1 MMDSR
6 VTIPREFTSNSVTPR
21 LLTVDTGEKVMKKKQ
36 ITQAD
41 IQAALEKF
49 KRAGG
54 LIRRLPPQVAPARSI
69 ASGKGIYENVEEF
82 LAKVE
87 SAN

>member
-1 MMDSR
+1 
-6 VTIPREFTSNSVTPR
+6 
-21 LLTVDTGEKVMKKKQ
+21 MKKKQ

-54 LIRRLPPQVAPARSI
+54 LIRRLPAQVAPARTI
-69 ASGKGIYENVEEF
+69 ARGKGIYENVEEF

-87 SAN
+87 GAY

>member
-1 MMDSR
+1 
-6 VTIPREFTSNSVTPR
+6 
-21 LLTVDTGEKVMKKKQ
+21 MKKKQ

-49 KRAGG
+49 KRTGG
-54 LIRRLPPQVAPARSI
+54 LIRRLPAQVVPARTI

-87 SAN
+87 GVY

>member
-1 MMDSR
+1 
-6 VTIPREFTSNSVTPR
+6 
-21 LLTVDTGEKVMKKKQ
+21 MKIKQ

-54 LIRRLPPQVAPARSI
+54 LIRRVPPQVAPARTI
-69 ASGKGIYENVEEF
+69 ASGKGVYENVAGF
-82 LAKVE
+82 MAKVE
-87 SAN
+87 GVY

>member
-1 MMDSR
+1 MVSR
-6 VTIPREFTSNSVTPR
+6 VTIPQEFTSNCVTPP
-21 LLTVDTGEKVMKKKQ
+21 LLTVETREKVMKKKQ

-49 KRAGG
+49 KRAGR
-54 LIRRLPPQVAPARSI
+54 LIRRLPAQVAPARTI
-69 ASGKGIYENVEEF
+69 ASGKGIHGNVEEF

-87 SAN
+87 GVY

>member
-1 MMDSR
+1 
-6 VTIPREFTSNSVTPR
+6 
-21 LLTVDTGEKVMKKKQ
+21 MKKKQ
-36 ITQAD
+36 ITQPH

-54 LIRRLPPQVAPARSI
+54 LIRRLPAQVAPARTI
-69 ASGKGIYENVEEF
+69 ASGKGIYEDVEEF

-87 SAN
+87 TVH

>member
-1 MMDSR
+1 
-6 VTIPREFTSNSVTPR
+6 
-21 LLTVDTGEKVMKKKQ
+21 MKKKQ

-54 LIRRLPPQVAPARSI
+54 LIRQPPAQVAPARTI

-82 LAKVE
+82 PAKVE
-87 SAN
+87 GVY